1 MNNTPEQ
8 RRIEALERD
17 LMEVKEIL
25 IKNPRLVMAD
35 ARRRLIKEQIKALKN
50 AKQGTEQEL
59 CRS

>member
-8 RRIEALERD
+8 RRIETLEKD
-17 LMEVKEIL
+17 LMEIKEIL

-35 ARRRLIKEQIKALKN
+35 ARRRLIQEQIKALKN
-50 AKQGTEQEL
+50 AEQGTRKEP